1 MDTLVRTMKDAAAVV
16 PYLSAVL
23 SLLKTRAAPDCH
35 GTKGHVGALT
45 SEATIATF
53 LAAIQAQL
61 VAISY
66 QDNSTRLKV
75 ATNALGFAGLLMGV
89 ISACLALLASNILQR
104 HIAIVDKQ
112 LTAIETATAE
122 QLDDLTLA
130 LTSGRLLPAP
140 DMFIIQRRTTE
151 KMVAR
156 FTELQRTL
164 PNAAR
169 AQGNNAELNRQTE
182 TAISGF
188 QGPDIRAMA
197 ESLTHIRGALSIGI
211 RWRCHIVQRPLLLR
225 ICYMSGRLNSASH
238 CVDCICSRLLV
249 CPHTFGSLGDQTSKC
264 L

>member
-1 MDTLVRTMKDAAAVV
+1 MLRIRVSFDDVRRETGDRGDGVRCGKIRIIDHWRFLRTLSELRSRPFCHLYHSLAKA
-16 PYLSAVL
+16 LSC
-23 SLLKTRAAPDCH
+23 S
-35 GTKGHVGALT
+35 LT

-75 ATNALGFAGLLMGV
+75 ATNALGFAGLLIDV

-104 HIAIVDKQ
+104 HIAIVEKQ

-140 DMFIIQRRTTE
+140 DMFTIQRRTTE

-169 AQGNNAELNRQTE
+169 AQGNNAELNSQTE
-182 TAISGF
+182 TAILGLE
-188 QGPDIRAMA
+188 GPDMFVQ
-197 ESLTHIRGALSIGI
+197 
-211 RWRCHIVQRPLLLR
+211 WRNL
-225 ICYMSGRLNSASH
+225 
-238 CVDCICSRLLV
+238 
-249 CPHTFGSLGDQTSKC
+249 
-264 L
+264 